1 MSLVFLKQIKINKI
15 QLKKKKDI
23 NLKLNINIKK
33 KFNK

>member
-1 MSLVFLKQIKINKI
+1 MSLVFLKQIKKNKI

-33 KFNK
+33 KV

>member
-33 KFNK
+33 KV